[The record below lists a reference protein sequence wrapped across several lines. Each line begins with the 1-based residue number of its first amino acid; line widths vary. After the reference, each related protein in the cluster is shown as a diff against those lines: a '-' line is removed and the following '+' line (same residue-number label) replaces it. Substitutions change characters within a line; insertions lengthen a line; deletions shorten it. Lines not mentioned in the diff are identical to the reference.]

1 MKKVE
6 IPSEVLAA
14 EIRAGHVH
22 SGEGAISVIGDVAAA
37 VAAEG
42 LHKAAR
48 GPAGPKRLL
57 FPPVCCNCLASGSRV
72 RSIESASIVN
82 RSVAYTFWFD
92 IPHCLSCI
100 DTANRRRPGVLGLIG
115 SILGIG
121 VPLGFVI
128 GVTAL
133 VYNIDALI
141 LGSIVLGPLIAA
153 ALTLGWIKIVRRPR
167 DGQSSGYQAVYATGL
182 DVEFSSGK
190 PTGFE
195 LVFANDG
202 YADRFVTMNRDAGN
216 LVRPM

>member
-37 VAAEG
+37 LAAEG
-42 LHKAAR
+42 LHQAAA

-82 RSVAYTFWFD
+82 RGVAYTFWFD

-115 SILGIG
+115 SVLGIG
-121 VPLGFVI
+121 VPLGI
-128 GVTAL
+128 AIAVTAL
-133 VYNIDALI
+133 AYDIDALI
-141 LGSIVLGPLIAA
+141 AGSMGPGIAA
-153 ALTLGWIKIVRRPR
+153 ALMWGWIKIVRRPR
-167 DGQSSGYQAVYATGL
+167 DGQASGYQAVYATGL
-182 DVEFSSGK
+182 EVQSSGA